1 MVQHNKGASY
11 GPFDEDQFTA
21 TSFQLIISVQD
32 HAVYIMLQRAKLASE
47 IICSITLSNIIQVSS
62 ALGQHWGGG
71 EKKTFFLCIMK
82 TAGKHENWRQMLL

>member
-32 HAVYIMLQRAKLASE
+32 HAVYIMLQRAKLALE
-47 IICSITLSNIIQVSS
+47 IICSITLSKYH
-62 ALGQHWGGG
+62 QH
-71 EKKTFFLCIMK
+71 
-82 TAGKHENWRQMLL
+82 